1 MNKLTSLALL
11 LLLLLPPVTA
21 VNVWEHINTS
31 REMYFVKVLGRCRR
45 EPPLDPLNNSRIAS
59 VSIGYTYSDT
69 QYIITTTPPTIPS
82 TVSTPAVAAGG
93 KSSSPNKRT

>member
-1 MNKLTSLALL
+1 MKRLGLVILF

-59 VSIGYTYSDT
+59 VSIGYAYSDC
-69 QYIITTTPPTIPS
+69 
-82 TVSTPAVAAGG
+82 
-93 KSSSPNKRT
+93 